1 MMHPVRKPHK
11 MILDNMNRNYGKWTR
26 IAVKQ
31 HQCSWHNRGVNDVPE
46 YANNLLSSAPCITQ
60 HHANY
65 AFMNRYSCLKTT
77 TDNLLYFSLK
87 YCIYKH
93 VILAYLFNPS
103 KFSITV
109 YIYKYWIFWTDFHMD
124 ISRTQYAHIKIAM
137 FMLRFSQ

>member
-1 MMHPVRKPHK
+1 MMYQNTQTISSLLPH
-11 MILDNMNRNYGKWTR
+11 
-26 IAVKQ
+26 VF
-31 HQCSWHNRGVNDVPE
+31 
-46 YANNLLSSAPCITQ
+46 
-60 HHANY
+60 ANY

-109 YIYKYWIFWTDFHMD
+109 YIYKY
-124 ISRTQYAHIKIAM
+124 
-137 FMLRFSQ
+137 